1 MAAGSIIDRLCCLPG
16 RFGALCFLTGINAVV
31 WVLLRAAM
39 FVAVLCGD
47 DAGASRVLSWVSMPS
62 DCAAIMHAPWTLLL
76 YMFAQVDFLH
86 LLFNMLWMW
95 WFGMLLA
102 RRVSFAGFVSLY
114 LAGGLSGAVFYMLY
128 GMLFSNGGVGDGLV
142 GSSASVMA
150 VVAAAVLICPRYKV
164 PLPFAGHVA
173 IIWVAVAVA
182 AVQLLGVATGSAGG
196 HAAHIGGAL
205 AGVAAGIVRRAQNAA
220 RSGKKIAGHRLD
232 NGPEAA
238 RIEEVLL
245 KVRRSGHK
253 SLTPDERRILFRI
266 SETNGRI

>member
-1 MAAGSIIDRLCCLPG
+1 MAAGSIIDRLRCLPG
-16 RFGALCFLTGINAVV
+16 RFGALCFLTGINAGV

-47 DAGASRVLSWVSMPS
+47 YAGASRILSWVSMPS
-62 DCAAIMHAPWTLLL
+62 DCTAIMHAPWTLLL

-102 RRVSFAGFVSLY
+102 RRVSCVRFVSLY
-114 LAGGLSGAVFYMLY
+114 LAGGLSGAVLYMLY
-128 GMLFSNGGVGDGLV
+128 GMLFPNGGVGDGLL

-150 VVAAAVLICPRYKV
+150 VVAAAVLIYPWHKV
-164 PLPFAGHVA
+164 PLPFVGHVA
-173 IIWVAVAVA
+173 IVWVAVAVA
-182 AVQLLGVATGSAGG
+182 VVQLLGVTAGSAGG
-196 HAAHIGGAL
+196 HAAHLGGAL
-205 AGVAAGIVRRAQNAA
+205 AGVAAGILWRAQNAS
-220 RSGKKIAGHRLD
+220 RCGKKIADYSLD
-232 NGPEAA
+232 NEPEAA
-238 RIEEVLL
+238 RVEEVLL